1 MKFIHQNFAVSG
13 FTLIELDQVII
24 DYLWKIIHKGTLA
37 KKDHKPNIVANISE
51 SYEISDENDFFMKN
65 VCIPL
70 IKAYQKTN
78 KGLDPVNQNTLPKPN
93 TRFVLDGLWVNYQY
107 QHEMNPY
114 HHHSGVYSFA
124 IWMKIPYESNKLSD
138 LPQFK
143 GTKKE
148 HIKAGA
154 FEFEFIN
161 TIGDT
166 RNSRIPLSSS
176 SEGKMVFFP
185 ATMRHCV
192 YPFYGT
198 DEARISVAGNIWY
211 GD

>member
-1 MKFIHQNFAVSG
+1 MKFVQESFSVSG

-24 DYLWKIIHKGTLA
+24 DYLWAIIHKGTEE
-37 KKDHKPNIVANISE
+37 KKDHKPSIVANISE
-51 SYEISDENDFFMKN
+51 SYSISDENDFFMKN
-65 VCIPL
+65 VCMPL
-70 IKAYQKTN
+70 IKAYRQTN
-78 KGLDPVNQNTLPKPN
+78 KGYDPVNPNTLPKPN
-93 TRFVLDGLWVNYQY
+93 TKFVLNGMWVNYQY
-107 QHEMNPY
+107 QNEINPY

-124 IWMKIPYESNKLSD
+124 IWMKIPYESSKLAE

-148 HIKAGA
+148 NIKAGG
-154 FEFEFIN
+154 FEFEYIN
-161 TIGDT
+161 TIGDIKN
-166 RNSRIPLSSS
+166 RRILLSPS